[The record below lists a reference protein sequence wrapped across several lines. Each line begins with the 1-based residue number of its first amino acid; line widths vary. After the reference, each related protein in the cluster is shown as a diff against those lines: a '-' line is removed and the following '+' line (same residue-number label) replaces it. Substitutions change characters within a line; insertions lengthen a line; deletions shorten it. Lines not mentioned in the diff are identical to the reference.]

1 MRLYVG
7 SYKEYNNGSLK
18 GGWIDL
24 PKEKSEIR
32 RFMKD
37 VVGIGPDNEES
48 MIQDWECEIDGL
60 VHETSNI
67 YDLNVLATLWD
78 QLSPFQQEQAKAYI
92 ECQGSSNHSFVEV
105 GNILAKADDIPYYSY
120 DFVGQQYFSS
130 ATKEELYGR
139 TRADLNALT
148 SRLEELEVED
158 YFDYERY
165 GLDESRNGDVEL
177 FDDGYVD
184 LSQDFDLD
192 FYTWNELKEIA
203 GLGEEE
209 EE

>member
-37 VVGIGPDNEES
+37 VVGIGPDNEEP
-48 MIQDWECEIDGL
+48 MIQDWESEIDGI

-67 YDLNVLATLWD
+67 YDLNVLATLWEE
-78 QLSPFQQEQAKAYI
+78 LNLYQQEAAKAYI
-92 ECQGSSNHSFVEV
+92 ECNGYIYPPFVKI
-105 GNILAKADDIPYYSY
+105 GNILAQADDIPYYSY
-120 DFVGQQYFSS
+120 DVVGQKYYSS
-130 ATKEELYGR
+130 MSKEELYGR
-139 TRADLNALT
+139 TRAGLNGLT
-148 SRLEELEVED
+148 SKLEELEVDD

-165 GLDESRNGDVEL
+165 GLDDVHGGDVEL

-184 LSQDFDLD
+184 LIQDFDLD
-192 FYTWNELKEIA
+192 FYTWNELKKIA
-203 GLGEEE
+203 DLEEE
-209 EE
+209 E

>member
-37 VVGIGPDNEES
+37 VVGIGPDNEEP
-48 MIQDWECEIDGL
+48 MIQDWECEIDYL

-67 YDLNVLATLWD
+67 YDLNVLATLWEE
-78 QLSPFQQEQAKAYI
+78 LSLYRQKAAKAYI
-92 ECQGSSNHSFVEV
+92 ESQGRTSFVEV
-105 GNILAKADDIPYYSY
+105 GNILAQADCIPYYPY

-130 ATKEELYGR
+130 VTKEELYAR
-139 TRADLNALT
+139 TLADLYGLT
-148 SRLEELEVED
+148 SKLEDLEVED

-165 GLDESRNGDVEL
+165 GLYESRNRDVEL
-177 FDDGYVD
+177 FDEGYVD
-184 LSQDFDLD
+184 LIQDFDLD
-192 FYTWNELKEIA
+192 FYTWNELKKIA
-203 GLGEEE
+203 DLEEE
-209 EE
+209 E